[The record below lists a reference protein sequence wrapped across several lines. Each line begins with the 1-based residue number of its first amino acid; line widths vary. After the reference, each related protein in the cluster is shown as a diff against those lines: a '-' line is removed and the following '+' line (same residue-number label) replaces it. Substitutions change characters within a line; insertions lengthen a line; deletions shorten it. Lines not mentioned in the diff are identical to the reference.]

1 MESTAIWKKI
11 VSKSFDMESN
21 RQMKENARKNART
34 EINLIRNVSKNSKN
48 VSLEKISK
56 IKKINFKYNF
66 ENDLK

>member
-1 MESTAIWKKI
+1 
-11 VSKSFDMESN
+11 MESN
-21 RQMKENARKNART
+21 RQMKQNARKNART